1 METVVVTISC
11 PPDEPFDVQLPLV
24 MTPAQIVDELVA
36 QHLPALSRSPLF
48 RPTATAKP
56 DFSVRL
62 AGRVL
67 PAGQPLAEAGLLDGD
82 ILELSAGPPMA
93 EMARDCP
100 PVAVS
105 WPTLQALAT
114 CELFTCRQ
122 AQNAIGRDKGD
133 IALGRLPDGAKV
145 SARHARL
152 FQKGGQWWIEDL
164 GSTNGTL
171 LNGQLLPARRPAQLR
186 HGTQLRL
193 GGATGPA
200 LVFLMPAN
208 GR

>member
-1 METVVVTISC
+1 MVTVVVTISC

-24 MTPAQIVDELVA
+24 LTPAQIVDQLAA
-36 QHLPALSRSPLF
+36 QHLPALSRSPLL
-48 RPTATAKP
+48 RKTAATP

-62 AGRVL
+62 AGRML
-67 PAGQPLAEAGLLDGD
+67 PVGQPLAEAGVLDGD
-82 ILELSAGPPMA
+82 ILEISAGPAVA
-93 EMARDCP
+93 EPVRDCP

-105 WPTLQALAT
+105 WPMLQALAT
-114 CELFTCRQ
+114 CELFICRQ
-122 AQNAIGRDKGD
+122 ADNVIGRDKGD
-133 IALGRLPDGAKV
+133 VVLGRLPDGGKV

-152 FQKGGQWWIEDL
+152 FQRSGQWWIEDL

-171 LNGQLLPARRPAQLR
+171 VNGQPLPPRHPAQIH

-193 GGATGPA
+193 GGATGPN
-200 LVFLMPAN
+200 LVFLLPAD